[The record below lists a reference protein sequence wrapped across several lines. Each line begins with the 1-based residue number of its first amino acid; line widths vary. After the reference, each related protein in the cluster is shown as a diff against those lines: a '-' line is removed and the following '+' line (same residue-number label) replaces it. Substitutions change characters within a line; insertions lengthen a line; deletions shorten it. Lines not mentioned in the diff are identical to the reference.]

1 MVPSETVVCV
11 KQVKQN
17 AAEEWDETMPLP
29 GDIIEGVAK
38 DGADAS
44 FVSAKAR
51 SELSSHLGKI
61 NRVADSVW
69 LKVRR
74 GEGTV
79 KLRACV
85 VPDKTLKLQKMF
97 TVRAA
102 SNERHVAV
110 LADLTFE
117 ECFQLQEMSRRVVNL
132 DFKGFHR
139 KGMKY
144 DWKHK
149 VGSYL
154 PDRRSTVVSSI
165 LFMPLVRERG
175 IEALTVRVMAWFSA
189 AVSSGI
195 PLVFINIQ
203 TEQTITSTETG
214 DCLFSFNTL
223 LGILVKA
230 NKVSLAWGYF
240 GQIVIKSCLVTPDV
254 STYTTIIK
262 GLCNVGMIEDAEK
275 VFDEMTCGKNSIT
288 YNIIIDGFCKKGLVE
303 SARRIMDRMVADE
316 GCLPDTVS
324 YTTLIDGYCKKGE
337 FKNAIMCFD
346 EMVSKG
352 DNCEPNVFTYN
363 VLINGF
369 CLNGD
374 VDEARRMMTRMRFAG
389 VKENLAT
396 HTSLLKGYCVAGRS
410 NEAITH
416 FKEMVSLGMNLD
428 KKSFAVIVNE
438 YCKLG
443 RPDEAVVLLREM
455 KARGIRPIVASF
467 NAVFRSYVK
476 LQEFDKTII
485 LLKQMPQWGCS
496 PNFISYSEVIIGLVG
511 VKERIQD
518 IDMIV
523 NDMIRDGLGL
533 DTTLYSFLIRA
544 YCVSGDVR
552 RAVCLFKEMID
563 QSLTIRKDCFEV
575 FVEEMHSRGLMHEV
589 QDLFDQMTP
598 SFDLKEYLSVL
609 DDSNLV

>member
-203 TEQTITSTETG
+203 TEQTITSDAGKELAWSRQENINTTVNIVQGIRFWFLPGVAEVALQLSPEHGETRFGMEIKRTEEGFIGIYSITTG
-214 DCLFSFNTL
+214 TAAERAGLGELFKQANRMGHMLVISRLQGKSLMPSTVDSEGLIHCCDNGDIKEALFSALEKMDSVQVHIMGWPNQT
-223 LGILVKA
+223 VA
-230 NKVSLAWGYF
+230 APPVSAAAALRP
-240 GQIVIKSCLVTPDV
+240 PD
-254 STYTTIIK
+254 
-262 GLCNVGMIEDAEK
+262 
-275 VFDEMTCGKNSIT
+275 
-288 YNIIIDGFCKKGLVE
+288 
-303 SARRIMDRMVADE
+303 
-316 GCLPDTVS
+316 
-324 YTTLIDGYCKKGE
+324 
-337 FKNAIMCFD
+337 
-346 EMVSKG
+346 
-352 DNCEPNVFTYN
+352 
-363 VLINGF
+363 
-369 CLNGD
+369 
-374 VDEARRMMTRMRFAG
+374 
-389 VKENLAT
+389 
-396 HTSLLKGYCVAGRS
+396 
-410 NEAITH
+410 
-416 FKEMVSLGMNLD
+416 
-428 KKSFAVIVNE
+428 
-438 YCKLG
+438 
-443 RPDEAVVLLREM
+443 
-455 KARGIRPIVASF
+455 
-467 NAVFRSYVK
+467 
-476 LQEFDKTII
+476 
-485 LLKQMPQWGCS
+485 
-496 PNFISYSEVIIGLVG
+496 
-511 VKERIQD
+511 
-518 IDMIV
+518 
-523 NDMIRDGLGL
+523 
-533 DTTLYSFLIRA
+533 
-544 YCVSGDVR
+544 
-552 RAVCLFKEMID
+552 
-563 QSLTIRKDCFEV
+563 
-575 FVEEMHSRGLMHEV
+575 FV
-589 QDLFDQMTP
+589 
-598 SFDLKEYLSVL
+598 
-609 DDSNLV
+609 

>member
-1 MVPSETVVCV
+1 MTAAATAARRLHQPLSPLLSDSFALIPTITTLLQSLNPQNPQTHQNPDPSVLNQFSPYLNPNLVIE
-11 KQVKQN
+11 
-17 AAEEWDETMPLP
+17 
-29 GDIIEGVAK
+29 IIK
-38 DGADAS
+38 NQPNPYHS
-44 FVSAKAR
+44 LFF
-51 SELSSHLGKI
+51 
-61 NRVADSVW
+61 
-69 LKVRR
+69 
-74 GEGTV
+74 
-79 KLRACV
+79 
-85 VPDKTLKLQKMF
+85 F
-97 TVRAA
+97 TWA
-102 SNERHVAV
+102 SNPNPSYYRHSHFCYVAITDK
-110 LADLTFE
+110 LLSHKLFSLAADLLKTHNKFSD
-117 ECFQLQEMSRRVVNL
+117 FMVGKFIKAHGDLGHLKWAAKLFKQL
-132 DFKGFHR
+132 K
-139 KGMKY
+139 
-144 DWKHK
+144 
-149 VGSYL
+149 
-154 PDRRSTVVSSI
+154 
-165 LFMPLVRERG
+165 
-175 IEALTVRVMAWFSA
+175 
-189 AVSSGI
+189 
-195 PLVFINIQ
+195 
-203 TEQTITSTETG
+203 TETG

-223 LGILVKA
+223 LGVLVKA

-254 STYTTIIK
+254 STYTTVIK

-337 FKNAIMCFD
+337 FENAILCFD

-416 FKEMVSLGMNLD
+416 FKEMVNLGMNLD
-428 KKSFAVIVNE
+428 KKSYAVIVNE

-443 RPDEAVVLLREM
+443 RPDDAVVLLREM

-476 LQEFDKTII
+476 FQEFDKTII

-511 VKERIQD
+511 VKERMKD

-533 DTTLYSFLIRA
+533 DTTLYSFLIQA
-544 YCVSGDVR
+544 YCINGDVR
-552 RAVCLFKEMID
+552 RAVCLLKEMVD
-563 QSLTIRKDCFEV
+563 QSLTIRRDCFEV
-575 FVEEMHSRGLMHEV
+575 FVKEMHSRGLMHEV
-589 QDLFDQMTP
+589 QDLFDQMKNNCP
-598 SFDLKEYLSVL
+598 SFDLEEYQSVL